1 MAQALIFSLYQ
12 IIILLSIGLSVI
24 IGVMTKKPFTFTIK
38 QRLPDTLARTS
49 IISTPHG
56 DIKTPA
62 FIPVGTKATLK
73 ALTPEQLKSTGAQ
86 AVLANAYH
94 LYLRPGHQI
103 IDNAGGLHK
112 FMNWDGPTFTDSGG
126 FQVMSLG
133 VGFKKVI
140 DMVGKTPVEPQNRR
154 DKLATIDNDG
164 VTFKSHLDGSLHRF
178 TPEISMQIQH
188 SIGAD
193 VTFAFDELTTLHHSY
208 DYQVESLDKRTHPWA
223 IRSLAEHQRLNKQRS
238 HRPPQALFGVVQGA
252 HYEDLRRKS
261 AKFLGA
267 MDFDGY
273 GLGGALQKDKIGTIT
288 GWMCEELP
296 EDKPR
301 HMLGISEP
309 DDIFACI
316 ENGADTFDCVSP
328 ARVGRNG
335 ALYTKKGRVNIRR
348 AQYATDYTPFDE
360 LCTCYTC
367 SNYTKAYLHH
377 LFRSGE
383 LLANTLATIHNEQFI
398 VKLVDDIRESIWNGT
413 FHTYKQQFLADYY
426 GVNSSN
432 IV

>member
-1 MAQALIFSLYQ
+1 MA
-12 IIILLSIGLSVI
+12 
-24 IGVMTKKPFTFTIK
+24 TKPFYFEINTKLAGTK
-38 QRLPDTLARTS
+38 ARTGT
-49 IISTPHG
+49 IHTPHG
-56 DIKTPA
+56 QIQTPA

-73 ALTPEQLKSTGAQ
+73 ALTPEQLKATGAQ

-94 LYLRPGHQI
+94 LYLRPGHKI
-103 IDNAGGLHK
+103 IDDAGGLHK
-112 FMNWDGPTFTDSGG
+112 FMNWQGPTFTDSGG

-140 DMVGKTPVEPQNRR
+140 DMVGKEPVEPQSRK
-154 DKLATIDNDG
+154 DKLASIDNDG
-164 VTFKSHLDGSLHRF
+164 VTFKSHLDGSLHRLN
-178 TPEISMQIQH
+178 PEISMQIQH
-188 SIGAD
+188 GIGAD
-193 VTFAFDELTTLHHSY
+193 ITFAFDELTTLYHDY
-208 DYQVESLDKRTHPWA
+208 DYQVESLDQRTHPWA
-223 IRSLAEHQRLNKQRS
+223 ERSLAEHKRLNAERT

-252 HYEDLRRKS
+252 NYEDLRRKS

-273 GLGGALQKDKIGTIT
+273 GLGGALEKEKIGEIT

-335 ALYTKKGRVNIRR
+335 ALYTKNGRINIRR
-348 AQYATDYTPFDE
+348 AEFATDYTPFDE
-360 LCTCYTC
+360 TCACYTC
-367 SNYTKAYLHH
+367 QNYTKAYLHH

-398 VKLVDDIRESIWNGT
+398 VKLVDDIRNSINDGT
-413 FHTYKQQFLADYY
+413 FFEFKDNFLESYYKKDQRPAT
-426 GVNSSN
+426 GSVGAGSC
-432 IV
+432 

>member
-1 MAQALIFSLYQ
+1 
-12 IIILLSIGLSVI
+12 
-24 IGVMTKKPFTFTIK
+24 MTKDFSFEITAK
-38 QRLPDTLARTS
+38 LDGALARTGVL
-49 IISTPHG
+49 STPHG
-56 DIKTPA
+56 QIETPA

-73 ALTPEQLKSTGAQ
+73 SLTPEQLESTGAQ

-94 LYLRPGHQI
+94 LYLRPGHEI
-103 IDNAGGLHK
+103 IDEAGGLHA
-112 FMNWDGPTFTDSGG
+112 FMNWRKPTFTDSGG

-140 DMVGKTPVEPQNRR
+140 DMTGEGEENVTKKK
-154 DKLATIDNDG
+154 DKLAYIDNDG
-164 VTFKSHLDGSLHRF
+164 VTFKSHLDGSYHRF
-178 TPEISMQIQH
+178 APEVSMQIQH
-188 SIGAD
+188 GIGAD
-193 VTFAFDELTTLHHSY
+193 ITFAFDELTTLHHDY
-208 DYQVESLDKRTHPWA
+208 AYQVESLDQRTHPWA
-223 IRSLAEHQRLNKQRS
+223 VRSLAEHQRLNAERS

-252 HYEDLRRKS
+252 NYEDLRRKS

-273 GLGGALQKDKIGTIT
+273 GLGGALEKSRIGEIV

-335 ALYTKKGRVNIRR
+335 ALYTRHGRINITR
-348 AQYATDYTPFDE
+348 AEFVRDFRPFDE
-360 LCTCYTC
+360 TCDCYTC
-367 SNYTKAYLHH
+367 QHYTRAYLSH
-377 LFRSGE
+377 LFRADE
-383 LLANTLATIHNEQFI
+383 LLANTLATIHNERFI
-398 VKLVDDIRESIWNGT
+398 VRLVDDIRASIHDGSFYT
-413 FHTYKQQFLADYY
+413 FRDAFLSDYY
-426 GVNSSN
+426 AKKS
-432 IV
+432 